1 MKEYSKKNLFFPEP
15 VLILGSYDEAGEPD
29 AMNAAWGGRAD
40 YELIAISLAD
50 HKSTRN
56 FLSKKVLTIAFAD
69 EKHVASC
76 DYVGIVSLDK
86 DPKKMEKSLL
96 RMEKAPHI
104 DAPLFLDLPINLECS
119 VEKWIPDEE
128 GGGILVA
135 KILHSFVSDSALD
148 KEGKLDIE
156 KAGLICLD
164 EEAHLYRRIG
174 GPAAKAFSAG
184 LELK

>member
-15 VLILGSYDEAGEPD
+15 VLILGSYDEGGNPD
-29 AMNAAWGGRAD
+29 AMNAAWGGRGD

-69 EKHVASC
+69 EAHVASC
-76 DYVGIVSLDK
+76 DYVGIVSLDNE
-86 DPKKMEKSLL
+86 PKKMEKSLL
-96 RMEKAPHI
+96 KTEKAPHI
-104 DAPLFLDLPINLECS
+104 DAPLFPDLPINLECS

-128 GGGILVA
+128 GGGILIA
-135 KILHSFVSDSALD
+135 KIEHSFVSESALGED
-148 KEGKLDIE
+148 GKLDIQ
-156 KAGLICLD
+156 KAHLICLD

-174 GPAAKAFSAG
+174 GQVAKAFSAG

>member
-15 VLILGSYDEAGEPD
+15 VLILGSYDENGNPD

-56 FLSKKVLTIAFAD
+56 FLAKKVLTIAFAD
-69 EKHVASC
+69 EKHVDSC
-76 DYVGIVSLDK
+76 DYVGIVSMDK

-96 RMEKAPHI
+96 KTEKAPHI
-104 DAPLFLDLPINLECS
+104 DAPIFTDLPINLECA

-128 GGGILVA
+128 GGGILIA
-135 KILHSFVSDSALD
+135 KILHSFVSESALD
-148 KEGKLDIE
+148 EEGKLDIE

-164 EEAHLYRRIG
+164 EEAHLYRKVG
-174 GPAAKAFSAG
+174 SSVAKAFSAG
-184 LELK
+184 LKLK